1 MKKSSEAQIRASAK
15 YDAANTKK
23 ILLKFNLK
31 TDADI
36 LAHLETVGN
45 KQGFIKE
52 LIRASI
58 TQDII
63 RNTNVIIEGDFLEGE
78 YVTVR
83 VEGNVY
89 ERKVQYSKEKGD
101 LFVTIKRKEY
111 LYSEFKYAEKE

>member
-1 MKKSSEAQIRASAK
+1 MTKKSSEAKIRAAAK
-15 YDAANTKK
+15 YDKANTKSVF
-23 ILLKFNLK
+23 LKFNLK

-52 LIRASI
+52 LIRQSI
-58 TQDII
+58 HQNII
-63 RNTNVIIEGDFLEGE
+63 VNTKQIISGDFKEGE

-101 LFVTIKRKEY
+101 LFITIKRKEY
-111 LYSEFKYAEKE
+111 LYSEFNEKD

>member
-1 MKKSSEAQIRASAK
+1 MATEAQKRASAK
-15 YDAANTKK
+15 YDKNNTKSM
-23 ILLKFNLK
+23 LLKFNLK

-58 TQDII
+58 HQNII
-63 RNTNVIIEGDFLEGE
+63 VSTNVLVQGDFTEGE
-78 YVTVR
+78 FVNVR

-89 ERKVQYSKEKGD
+89 ERRVLNGEITIRKKQYKKED
-101 LFVTIKRKEY
+101 F
-111 LYSEFKYAEKE
+111 S

>member
-1 MKKSSEAQIRASAK
+1 MATEAQKRASAK
-15 YDAANTKK
+15 YDKNNTKS

-58 TQDII
+58 TQDIVKS
-63 RNTNVIIEGDFLEGE
+63 TKEIISGDFKEGE
-78 YVTVR
+78 FVTVR

-89 ERKVQYSKEKGD
+89 ERKVQFSKEKGD
-101 LFVTIKRKEY
+101 LFITIKRKEY
-111 LYSEFKYAEKE
+111 LYSEFE